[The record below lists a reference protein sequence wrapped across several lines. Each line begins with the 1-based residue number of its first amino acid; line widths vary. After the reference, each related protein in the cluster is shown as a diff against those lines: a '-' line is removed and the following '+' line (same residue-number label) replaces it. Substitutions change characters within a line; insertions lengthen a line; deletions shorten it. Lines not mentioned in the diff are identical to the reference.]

1 MMIDTHCHLDIDDYD
16 DVEKVISNMN
26 GNIMVAS
33 GCNMKTNMRV
43 LELTE
48 KYSNI
53 FGTIGIHP
61 DEIPSNI
68 EEDLK
73 FIEMCLNNPKIVGVG
88 EIGLDYYWNKDN
100 KNEQKSAFIK
110 QIRLAKKYN
119 KPIVIHSREA
129 AEDTYNILRDNL
141 GNTKAILH
149 CYSSSL
155 EMAKKFKQLGI
166 KFGIGGVLTFKNSSK
181 LQDIVKELDLNDLV
195 LETDSPYLTPEPY
208 RGKKNEPCNVIY
220 VAKKIAELK
229 NISVE
234 EVLEITSQNAVAQF
248 DLKV

>member
-61 DEIPSNI
+61 DEISSNI
-68 EEDLK
+68 EEDLE
-73 FIEMCLNNPKIVGVG
+73 FIEMCLNNPKIVGIG

-208 RGKKNEPCNVIY
+208 RGKRNEPFNVIY
-220 VAKKIAELK
+220 VAKKIAEIK

>member
-61 DEIPSNI
+61 DEISSNI
-68 EEDLK
+68 EEDLE

-208 RGKKNEPCNVIY
+208 RGKRNEPFNVIY
-220 VAKKIAELK
+220 VAKKIAEIK